1 MCTRL
6 SLHPRPSAPPR
17 TGSRLEAYTTRCPA
31 FCRRFV
37 VAVLF
42 SAALAGCG
50 GGGEGATGTE
60 APAQAASVE
69 ASPKAALLTQTGEE
83 RGLAAVV
90 RDAQGQAIAEAQLAW
105 VSSDPAVVAVDAT
118 GRVRALANVG
128 SAWVVASSGSVSAAP
143 VLVTIAQPL
152 PGTRLLEDRQFV
164 SGPLA
169 VDPNAEPAPGTLY
182 EVVLRDIAGL
192 VPGTLLASSESAP
205 VAGRVESVADAGD
218 GHLRVHLA
226 VVAPSQLFADWS
238 FNHSVALAQ
247 TALEVPPELAALY
260 TVERNGDTFDFTPRP
275 GAFGSGRERPLAV
288 QGTRALGPFGCV
300 SEATQAVLPMTLSA
314 PPLFSVTVTGDATFS
329 STPLA
334 GARLRLNSQPVV
346 KVSAELDVV
355 SAFEAKLECRVV
367 VLHAPVK
374 VPGWAALFFGGQ
386 VTLGAGFE
394 VGGKVTLVAAKLG
407 GTAELKPTISA
418 ELRCA
423 AGNCELSGNVRA
435 GPLVAKPV
443 LQAPSI
449 GQTQFEPS
457 AALFAFIDLSAGG
470 PIGALQFEAVK
481 VKAGV
486 GLGASLT
493 LESLQIGNR
502 HVEDGRSKYELKFAG
517 DVGPGIRLGGLLGH
531 LGLTAVVPL
540 KLTFE
545 ESLGTSPTGAVT
557 ADRGLFQVNVPG
569 TVTVTLD
576 AASTKF
582 PAGSDFYNVERI
594 VLLRRIDA
602 ASVEVL
608 ASADATE
615 GQTTFTLSF
624 THTGPTNMWA
634 SDVHAFVVT
643 KALPLDPPRL
653 EIGAALVPI
662 TSRSGLVYV
671 AASLTFPDNSF
682 LFFLQEQQ
690 ETTRIADP
698 PFTQRLERTVTIP
711 TNYDRRGTYNTMAQT
726 LRDEIDIDPLSGEV
740 RGGAL
745 GVRAHCSTSDAV
757 FVAGLTAV
765 KHVAT
770 HSTSRL
776 LYGITNGRSA
786 ATLRISGLLS
796 IVAQPGRLATD
807 ARAYFSRGSEQS
819 GASISTLGGVNS
831 KTIGETFT
839 VPPFERIFIGVE
851 LLHGCGGF
859 QAVATTPAEV
869 ALSFTLTPLP

>member
-6 SLHPRPSAPPR
+6 SLHQRPSASPR
-17 TGSRLEAYTTRCPA
+17 IGSRVEAYTTSGPA

-42 SAALAGCG
+42 TAALAGCG

-69 ASPKAALLTQTGEE
+69 ASPQAALLTQTGQE

-128 SAWVVASSGSVSAAP
+128 SAWVVASSGSVSAEP

-169 VDPNAEPAPGTLY
+169 VDPNAEPAPGALY
-182 EVVLRDIAGL
+182 EVVLRDIASL
-192 VPGTLLASSESAP
+192 APGTLLASSESAP

-218 GHLRVHLA
+218 GHLRVQLA
-226 VVAPSQLFADWS
+226 AVAPSQLFADWS

-288 QGTRALGPFGCV
+288 QGTRALGPFGCA

-314 PPLFSVTVTGDATFS
+314 PPLFSVTVTGDAAFS

-334 GARLRLNSQPVV
+334 GARLRLTSQPVV
-346 KVSAELDVV
+346 KVTAELDVV
-355 SAFEAKLECRVV
+355 SAFEAKLECRIV

-481 VKAGV
+481 AKAGV
-486 GLGASLT
+486 GLGANLT

-502 HVEDGRSKYELKFAG
+502 HADDGRSKYELKFAG
-517 DVGPGIRLGGLLGH
+517 DVGPGIRLGGLLGY

-545 ESLGTSPTGAVT
+545 ESLGTSPTGTVT
-557 ADRGLFQVNVPG
+557 ADRGLYAPNAPV
-569 TVTVTLD
+569 TVTVNLD

-582 PAGSDFYNVERI
+582 PAGSTFYNVERI
-594 VLLRRIDA
+594 VLLRRVDA
-602 ASVEVL
+602 ATVEVL
-608 ASADATE
+608 ASADATD
-615 GQTTFTLSF
+615 GQTIFTLPFVHAGS
-624 THTGPTNMWA
+624 GGLLA

-653 EIGAALVPI
+653 EVGAALVPI
-662 TSRSGLVYV
+662 SHRSNLAYV

-682 LFFLQEQQ
+682 TFFLQEQQ
-690 ETTRIADP
+690 DTDRIEDP
-698 PFTQRLERTVTIP
+698 PFLRQLDRSPTIP
-711 TNYDRRGTYNTMAQT
+711 VQYDRRGVFNTLAET
-726 LRDEIDIDPLSGEV
+726 LRDEVRLDPTSGEV
-740 RGGAL
+740 RGGDFA
-745 GVRAHCSTSDAV
+745 VRARCSAGGTTFIS
-757 FVAGLTAV
+757 GLTPV

-770 HSTSRL
+770 HSVSRL
-776 LYGITNGRSA
+776 AYVITNGRSA
-786 ATLRISGLLS
+786 ATLRVGGALN
-796 IVAQPGRLATD
+796 IVAVPGQLATD
-807 ARAYFSRGSEQS
+807 ARAYFWRGADTS
-819 GASISTLGGVNS
+819 GASISTLGRVHS
-831 KTIGETFT
+831 KAIDETFT
-839 VPPFERIFIGVE
+839 VPPFERLYIGVE
-851 LLHGCGGF
+851 LFHGCGGF
-859 QAVATTPAEV
+859 QAVPETPADV